1 MNAII
6 PAAGI
11 GKRMQPITHYI
22 PKPLLPIVYRPLV
35 EIIITQLMK
44 NGIGKI
50 GINLFHKADV
60 IQKFLY
66 KFQNNLSIVLEKEL
80 SGTGGALRN
89 FIDFFAEDIIVHN
102 GDVLSN
108 INLGDA
114 MKFHTQAKPVATLL
128 VTKNPG
134 TNIIKLTP
142 DYRIADIG
150 TQDMPDHYTFT
161 GIAILSKRIADYF
174 PKRARFSIIDIYRR
188 LIDEDALIVGLPIK
202 EQWYDIGSHYTY
214 WMVHH
219 DILNRKVT
227 FKDITTHT
235 PLYIHSSSI
244 VHTENITG
252 FVSIGPGCYVA
263 EGVSLNNT
271 VIFENSRI
279 EKGNYINCLL
289 SEAFCISV
297 Q

>member
-22 PKPLLPIVYRPLV
+22 PKALLPIVYRPLI

-44 NGIGKI
+44 SGIEKI

-60 IQKFLY
+60 IQAFLH
-66 KFQNNLSIVLEKEL
+66 KFQTHLSTVLENEL

-89 FIDFFAEDIIVHN
+89 FTDFFTEDIIVHN

-114 MKFHTQAKPVATLL
+114 VKFHTQRKPMATLL

-134 TNIIKLTP
+134 TNVINLNSH
-142 DYRIADIG
+142 YRITDIS
-150 TQDMPDHYTFT
+150 THDMPDHYTFT
-161 GIAILSKRIADYF
+161 GIAILSKKIADYF
-174 PKRARFSIIDIYRR
+174 PKRACFSIIDIYRR
-188 LIDEDALIVGLPIK
+188 LIDEDAFIVGLPTK
-202 EQWYDIGSHYTY
+202 EQWYDIGSHYAY
-214 WMVHH
+214 WKVHH

-227 FKDITTHT
+227 FKEVAVHT
-235 PLYIHSSSI
+235 PLYIHHSSI

-263 EGVSLNNT
+263 EHVSLNNT
-271 VIFENSRI
+271 IIFAKSRI
-279 EKGNYINCLL
+279 EKGNYTNCLL
-289 SEAFCISV
+289 SKAFCISV